1 LATDEGKIEEHGGGI
16 MKRSFLVDGDAVNII
31 LAINNHITD
40 EESCKS
46 WNTSVGQIVV
56 CR

>member
-1 LATDEGKIEEHGGGI
+1 

-31 LAINNHITD
+31 LAINHHITD
-40 EESCKS
+40 EESCRS

-56 CR
+56 CRKNAILGVQPNGVSS